1 MTTAK
6 VPDLRRRVLLRDVAA
21 AANVSD
27 STASRALAD
36 DPRISVATRQV
47 VKAAAAELQYV
58 PNAAARSLRMRHTS
72 TLGLL
77 IPNLD
82 DPIHGQIAA
91 GFEDEASR
99 NGYCVIMVAGDDTP
113 PRERLALKVFAEHG
127 ADAVAIVSSAI
138 SPREGR
144 ERVDPA
150 RLVLVQPDHRRLPR
164 RDGPVT
170 PGVILTDDAAG
181 VRAAVEHLLDCGYRR
196 IAYVEGEGG
205 ASNALREAT
214 VAATVRSRG
223 VRTPPQ
229 TFHAADDAWRAP
241 GALAAEIAADPP
253 EALVCYDDKLAL
265 ALMDALRTLG
275 IRIPGD
281 VAMVGFDG
289 IPFTAIS
296 NPRLT
301 TVVTPAGDMGR
312 LAAASLIRAIREGT
326 PPEGHVLEPELVVRE
341 STRARPRAVTAVQ
354 SAPPSVQVGG

>member
-1 MTTAK
+1 MTTPAR
-6 VPDLRRRVLLRDVAA
+6 PGLRRRVLLRDVAT
-21 AANVSD
+21 AANVSE

-36 DPRISVATRQV
+36 DPRISGATTEL
-47 VKAAAAELQYV
+47 VKRAATELEYV

-91 GFEDEASR
+91 GFEDEAGA
-99 NGYCVIMVAGDDTP
+99 NGYCVIMVAGENTP
-113 PRERLALKVFAEHG
+113 NRERLALKVFAEHG

-150 RLVLVQPDHRRLPR
+150 RLVLVQPDHRSLPR
-164 RDGPVT
+164 SDGPVAA
-170 PGVILTDDAAG
+170 GVILTDDAAG
-181 VRAAVEHLLDCGYRR
+181 VRAAVEHLVDLGYER

-205 ASNALREAT
+205 ACDTLRQAT
-214 VAATVRSRG
+214 VTATLGSRG
-223 VRTPPQ
+223 LPTPVRTFQAP
-229 TFHAADDAWRAP
+229 DDAWRSP
-241 GALAAEIAADPP
+241 GPLAAEIAADLP

-265 ALMDALRTLG
+265 ALMDALRALG
-275 IRIPGD
+275 IRVPAD
-281 VAMVGFDG
+281 VAIVGFDG

-301 TVVTPAGDMGR
+301 TVVTPAGEMGR
-312 LAAASLIRAIREGT
+312 LAAASLMRAIRDGT
-326 PPEGHVLEPELVVRE
+326 PPAGHRLEPELIVRE
-341 STRARPRAVTAVQ
+341 STRPA
-354 SAPPSVQVGG
+354 